1 MLWLAT
7 TPAAPRAELLFTG
20 RELEMSDIHPFA
32 YCAHRNPADK
42 EPQPVLA
49 RTQTDDP

>member
-20 RELEMSDIHPFA
+20 RELEMSDIHL
-32 YCAHRNPADK
+32 
-42 EPQPVLA
+42 PQTT
-49 RTQTDDP
+49 RTSE